1 MSGGQYLML
10 FMVAL
15 LLLWLT
21 DDPEKKE
28 FRSFS
33 LVMLLLLVCP
43 ASVWV
48 LCKYQTAFYSRD
60 ALWQL
65 LPVTAL
71 LAYGLVM
78 ALFRIMWA
86 LTRGYGRWRSAMPR
100 QKERLCELGIGGM
113 LTVLLF
119 LCGTLSLAKT
129 VTDSAGEAG
138 VPDSVRGVLQALE
151 IPQEE
156 NVYLVAPDE
165 VQEWARVYSGRLLL
179 PYGRNL
185 WEPALSAYTYDS
197 YGEELYELHDWIN
210 GTGQTA
216 YSLQQEEELLSR
228 CASAGYEYLVFG
240 GERLEDENLQAAL
253 SRQSIYKEYGAA
265 GQYVI
270 YRIAQ
275 GDGRT

>member
-21 DDPEKKE
+21 DDPAKKE

-33 LVMLLLLVCP
+33 LAMLLLLLCP
-43 ASVWV
+43 VTVWL
-48 LCKYQTAFYSRD
+48 LCKYQTAFYGRD

-78 ALFRIMWA
+78 ALFRTMSA
-86 LTRGYGRWRSAMPR
+86 LKRAYDKWRSAMPR
-100 QKERLCELGIGGM
+100 QKERLCELAAGVV

-119 LCGTLSLAKT
+119 LCGTLSTARSVTAT
-129 VTDSAGEAG
+129 VGESGIPASALE
-138 VPDSVRGVLQALE
+138 VLQALE
-151 IPQEE
+151 LPQEE
-156 NVYLVAPDE
+156 MVYLVAPDE
-165 VQEWARVYSGRLLL
+165 VQTWARIYSGRLLL

-185 WEPALSAYTYDS
+185 WEPELAAYTYDG

-210 GTGQTA
+210 GTTQGT
-216 YSLQQEEELLSR
+216 YRLQEEEELLSR
-228 CASAGYEYLVFG
+228 CASAGYEYLVFSRERA
-240 GERLEDENLQAAL
+240 GEENLKTAFA
-253 SRQSIYKEYGAA
+253 RQSVYKEYGTA
-265 GQYVI
+265 GEYII
-270 YRIAQ
+270 YRMEQ
-275 GDGRT
+275 GDHSQ